1 MITELTDE
9 YDPFSAHSDSTYSVA
24 FAQYGDKLFLAEGNY
39 NQPNRLYEINT
50 DYGMITELTD
60 EYDPFSAHSD
70 STYSVALAQCGNKL
84 FLAEGNKNQ
93 ANRLY
98 EINPNDGTIKELTN
112 GYDPFS
118 ENPTSRTHSVAL
130 AQCGNKLFLA
140 EGNYQQENR
149 LYEIN
154 PDYSTIT
161 ELTDNSDPFSA
172 NPNNALSVAL
182 AQCGDKLFLAEG
194 NNNQPNHLY
203 EINPYGSITEHT
215 DDPNPFSANNN
226 YTYSVALA
234 QCGDKLFLAEG
245 NYNQANRLYEINPDD
260 GTIKELTNRYDPF
273 SSNNNYT
280 YSVALRAVWG
290 QAILG

>member
-1 MITELTDE
+1 MAEGNNNQPNHLYEINPDDGTIKELTNR
-9 YDPFSAHSDSTYSVA
+9 YDPFSSNNNGT
-24 FAQYGDKLFLAEGNY
+24 
-39 NQPNRLYEINT
+39 R
-50 DYGMITELTD
+50 
-60 EYDPFSAHSD
+60 
-70 STYSVALAQCGNKL
+70 SVALAQCGNKL
-84 FLAEGNKNQ
+84 FLAEGNNNQ
-93 ANRLY
+93 SNRLY

-154 PDYSTIT
+154 TDDGTIK

-172 NPNNALSVAL
+172 NPNNTYSVAL

-194 NNNQPNHLY
+194 NNNQPNRLY
-203 EINPYGSITEHT
+203 EINTDYGMITELT
-215 DDPNPFSANNN
+215 DEYDPFSAHSDS
-226 YTYSVALA
+226 TYSVALA

-245 NYNQANRLYEINPDD
+245 NNNQPNRLYEINPDD
-260 GTIKELTNRYDPF
+260 GTITPLTKDGTGRFSF
-273 SSNNNYT
+273 SSKT
-280 YSVALRAVWG
+280 YSLAFTQCKKQALFG
-290 QAILG
+290 